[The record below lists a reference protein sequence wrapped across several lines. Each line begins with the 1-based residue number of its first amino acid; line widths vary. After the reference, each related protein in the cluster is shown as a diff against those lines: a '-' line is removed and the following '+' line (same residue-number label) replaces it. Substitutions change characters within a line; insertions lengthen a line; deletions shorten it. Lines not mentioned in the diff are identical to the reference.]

1 MRFALLLSLVS
12 CSRGFEPPGAFVGK
26 TEETATVELEGEKP
40 GDVKSWKTNRKKD
53 DVVVKV
59 ERAGKRQLRIT
70 IDGCTVLAEQSETD
84 EQNAKLETTPPQVCE
99 IDIDHF
105 KGPTPVFGSFAF
117 DKQRGTLKL
126 NLSVAP
132 APFGSKTRVTYLKFY
147 DGVAK
152 K

>member
-1 MRFALLLSLVS
+1 MRIAILFLAVG
-12 CSRGFEPPGAFVGK
+12 CSRGFEPPSTFVGK
-26 TEETATVELEGEKP
+26 TEENATVEIDGEKP
-40 GDVKSWKTNRKKD
+40 GSWKTSRKKD

-59 ERAGKRQLRIT
+59 ERAGKKQLRIT
-70 IDGCTVLAEQSETD
+70 IDGCTVLAEQNEND
-84 EQNAKLETTPPQVCE
+84 EQVAMTSTTPPQSCE
-99 IDIDHF
+99 LDVDHF

-126 NLSVAP
+126 NLSAAP
-132 APFGSKTRVTYLKFY
+132 PPFGSKTRVTYLKFY